1 MDSSATILKLDAAAY
16 TVPTDAPESDGTI
29 AWDSTTLV
37 LVEATAG
44 DHTGIGYTY
53 AAPATAGIIA
63 DTLKKQVLDRSA
75 MDVPRMWEAMVRSVR
90 NLGRPGVASC
100 AISAVDTALWDLKAK
115 LLGLP
120 LASLF
125 GQVREEVDIY
135 GSGGF
140 TSYTDAR
147 LRDQLSGW
155 VQQGIGRVKMK
166 IGRDPVSDPAR
177 VRAAREAIGAGAELF
192 VDANGAYDRKQAIRL
207 AEVFARESNVSW
219 FEQPVYHF
227 DLDGLRLVRDRAPAL
242 MEVASG
248 EYGYTPFDF
257 RRILDAGAVD
267 VLQIDAT
274 RCGGYTGFAR
284 AAAVAEAYCIPIS
297 SHCAPALHLP
307 VCCSAPGVRHMEYFH
322 DHARIERLLFDG
334 AGDPAGG
341 QLTPDPDAP
350 GIGLAFKR
358 PDAEQFRVA

>member
-1 MDSSATILKLDAAAY
+1 MDSSATILKLDATAY
-16 TVPTDAPESDGTI
+16 TIPTDGPESDGTI

-44 DHTGIGYTY
+44 GQTGLGYTY
-53 AAPATAGIIA
+53 AAPATAGVIA
-63 DTLKKQVLDRSA
+63 GTLQKEVLNRPA
-75 MDVPRMWEAMVRSVR
+75 MDVPGAWEAMVRSVR

-115 LLGLP
+115 LLNLP

-125 GQVREEVDIY
+125 GQAQEAVNLY

-177 VRAAREAIGAGAELF
+177 VRAARDAIGDAAELF

-207 AEVFARESNVSW
+207 AGIFAEESNVTW

-227 DLDGLRLVRDRAPAL
+227 DLDGLRLVRDRAP
-242 MEVASG
+242 MEVTSG

-274 RCGGYTGFAR
+274 RCGGYSGFLK
-284 AAAVAEAYCIPIS
+284 AAALGDAHSMPMS

-307 VCCSAPGVRHMEYFH
+307 VCAALAGVRHMEYFF
-322 DHARIERLLFDG
+322 DHARIERMLFEG
-334 AGDPAGG
+334 V
-341 QLTPDPDAP
+341 PDPVGGALRPDLSRP
-350 GIGLAFKR
+350 GHGLAFKKQ
-358 PDAEQFRVA
+358 DAEPFRAS